1 VHPHTN
7 PLLALDDLQVSF
19 FTDNGEAPAV
29 RGVSLTIQTG
39 QTVALVGES
48 GCGKST
54 IALAIIRLISDPGR
68 IVGGKIL
75 FKGRDLVT
83 LPEADVRAI
92 RGKEIGMIFQE
103 PMTSLNPVFTIG
115 DQIAEVLSTHLGLAG
130 KEVRLE
136 VLRLLEKVGIASAA
150 RRIDQYP
157 HELSGGMKQRA
168 MIAMA
173 LACQP
178 DLLIADEPT
187 TALDVTIQA
196 QILELLQALQ
206 EEMHMAILL
215 ITHNLGVVAQ
225 FTKEVHIMYA
235 GKIVEHADVLA
246 LFQHP
251 LHPYTKALLQ
261 ALPRPGHRAER
272 LAAIT
277 GTVPSPFEYSRGCAF
292 ASRCPAVLNDC
303 ADREPPLLEVEPNH
317 EVACWLY
324 ETSRQRSAASD

>member
-1 VHPHTN
+1 VPTLSG
-7 PLLALDDLQVSF
+7 PLLTISDLRVSF
-19 FTDNGEAPAV
+19 FTDRGEAPAV
-29 RGVSLTIQTG
+29 RGVSLTIPAG

-54 IALAIIRLISDPGR
+54 VALAITRLLSDPGR
-68 IVGGKIL
+68 ILGGQVV
-75 FKGRDLVT
+75 FKGRDLIS
-83 LPEADVRAI
+83 LPEPALRAI

-115 DQIAEVLSTHLGLAG
+115 EQIAEVLYVHAGLSKRAA
-130 KEVRLE
+130 RLE
-136 VLRLLEKVGIASAA
+136 VLRLLEKVGIVPAA

-157 HELSGGMKQRA
+157 HELSGGMKQRV

-187 TALDVTIQA
+187 TALDVTVQA
-196 QILELLQALQ
+196 QILELLYALQ
-206 EEMHMAILL
+206 QELHMAILL

-225 FTKEVHIMYA
+225 FAQAVHVMYA
-235 GKIVEHADVLA
+235 GKIVEQADVHS

-251 LHPYTKALLQ
+251 LHPYTRALLK

-272 LAAIT
+272 LAAIA
-277 GTVPSPFEYSRGCAF
+277 GTVPTPFQYPPGCAF
-292 ASRCPAVLNDC
+292 ASRCPDVRGHCPTA
-303 ADREPPLLEVEPNH
+303 EPPLTATDPSH
-317 EVACWLY
+317 KVACWLH
-324 ETSRQRSAASD
+324 ERSVPP

>member
-1 VHPHTN
+1 MH
-7 PLLALDDLQVSF
+7 DLRVSF
-19 FTDNGEAPAV
+19 FTDKGEAPAV
-29 RGVSLTIQTG
+29 RGVSLTIRTG

-54 IALAIIRLISDPGR
+54 IALAIMRLLSDPGR
-68 IVGGKIL
+68 IVGGQIL
-75 FKGRDLVT
+75 FKGRDLVS
-83 LPEADVRAI
+83 LPESTLRTI
-92 RGKEIGMIFQE
+92 RGKDIGMVFQE

-115 DQIAEVLSTHLGLAG
+115 DQVAEVLRTHLGLAG
-130 KEVRLE
+130 REARAE

-150 RRIDQYP
+150 RRVDQYP
-157 HELSGGMKQRA
+157 HELSGGMKQRV
-168 MIAMA
+168 MIALA

-225 FTKEVHIMYA
+225 FAKDVHIMYA
-235 GKIVEHADVLA
+235 GKIVEHADVFT
-246 LFQHP
+246 LFRNP
-251 LHPYTKALLQ
+251 LHPYTRALLQ
-261 ALPRPGHRAER
+261 ALPRPGHRTER
-272 LAAIT
+272 LAAIS
-277 GTVPSPFEYSRGCAF
+277 GTVPSPFEYPRGCAF
-292 ASRCPAVLNDC
+292 ASRCPAVLSDC

-324 ETSRQRSAASD
+324 ERSVQPSAVSDQQNEGGE